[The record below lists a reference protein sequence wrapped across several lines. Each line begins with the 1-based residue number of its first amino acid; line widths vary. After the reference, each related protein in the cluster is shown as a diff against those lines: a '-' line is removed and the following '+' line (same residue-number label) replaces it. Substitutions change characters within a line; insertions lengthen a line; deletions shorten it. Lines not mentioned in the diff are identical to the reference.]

1 MTDFLA
7 DGPGWHLGTKV
18 VSGVW
23 RSLITCGDVCSDTLE
38 LRGFDSCGES
48 AEKDAVGFANT
59 FPDIPCVSQILG
71 GPFLRLGIRVE
82 RLSIPPRTDEVG
94 KTLVDW

>member
-18 VSGVW
+18 VCGVW

-38 LRGFDSCGES
+38 LCGFDSCGES
-48 AEKDAVGFANT
+48 AEKDAVGFTKT
-59 FPDIPCVSQILG
+59 FPDVPCVSQILG
-71 GPFLRLGIRVE
+71 DPFLRLGIRM
-82 RLSIPPRTDEVG
+82 
-94 KTLVDW
+94 